1 MACRIARDA
10 AFRKPKPQQ
19 CSRPGSPE
27 RLHEGGQ
34 HCSKML
40 VTVPLGQVVLFQY
53 ALERFALYSDAPL
66 RAELFARS
74 SYLPLMF
81 GCTFHR

>member
-1 MACRIARDA
+1 
-10 AFRKPKPQQ
+10 
-19 CSRPGSPE
+19 
-27 RLHEGGQ
+27 
-34 HCSKML
+34 
-40 VTVPLGQVVLFQY
+40 LGQVVLFQY

>member
-1 MACRIARDA
+1 
-10 AFRKPKPQQ
+10 
-19 CSRPGSPE
+19 
-27 RLHEGGQ
+27 
-34 HCSKML
+34 ML
-40 VTVPLGQVVLFQY
+40 VTVPSGQVVKLQKALVKFVTMRSAPVKFVHIRY
-53 ALERFALYSDAPL
+53 AWVRFALYRDAPL

>member
-1 MACRIARDA
+1 VGCRLPPPF
-10 AFRKPKPQQ
+10 AFRKPRPQR
-19 CSRPGSPE
+19 CRRPGSPE
-27 RLHEGGQ
+27 RLHEGRQ
-34 HCSKML
+34 QPVL